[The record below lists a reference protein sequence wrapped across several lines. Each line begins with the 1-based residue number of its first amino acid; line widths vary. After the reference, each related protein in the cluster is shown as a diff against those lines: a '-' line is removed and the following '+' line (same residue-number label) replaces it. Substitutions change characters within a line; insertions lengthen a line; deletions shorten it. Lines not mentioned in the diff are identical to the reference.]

1 MFRNYI
7 ALVII
12 ISLFLGAIFIPLIFP
27 NFLNIDFGNYDLI
40 IKLFSNISVILAS
53 IFGIIIA
60 IFLISFQIFKRNY
73 VSYSM
78 KDFFKDPNISFLFL
92 VYLSTILISYL
103 SLTFIKVGY
112 YSSKIV
118 NLYYLSF
125 FLFLV
130 CISCLYFFVKLILTS
145 NYINNKVQKVILSL
159 TYDDISNY
167 FKKYSYFKLENDFI
181 NIDKNPHLF
190 LEEMFSNAVKRK
202 DTHAISIFYSTLY
215 MKTLLLLNKFK
226 NTEEIHNIFKFLR
239 ELDLNTAQVA
249 INEHEKLILK
259 TILDNLFPTYLSC
272 IGEDITGENLKE
284 LNITLRCILILI
296 VESRNMLNID
306 FSIYLAG
313 LKKFIID
320 LVKKQDKD
328 SNTNPVENQIEIL
341 HEVTDRAININ
352 LNNCAMD
359 GLNLIID
366 IIYEVIEETDISKSR
381 KKDVIRQCCERY
393 KYLILKMFDR
403 GLHDENILVH
413 PFNFIKMFNI
423 VKRNIDFSNQILL
436 LYCEI
441 LLELANRDIF
451 YEFYIRNLGVFGLKI
466 IIGQSDINNSNEFIL
481 YIFRVLNKL
490 RKIIEKSPERLLLDK
505 YGILCTQIEHLKKLI
520 DDNKKE
526 FTKIEKE
533 IFSIYEIF
541 MKSKPLFVKKESL
554 DWSDVNQ

>member
-1 MFRNYI
+1 MYKIF
-7 ALVII
+7 LVISI
-12 ISLFLGAIFIPLIFP
+12 IICLFLIAIFSPYIFP
-27 NFLNIDFGNYDLI
+27 NILNIDFNNHDLI
-40 IKLFSNISVILAS
+40 IILFSNISVIIAS
-53 IFGIIIA
+53 IFGIIVA
-60 IFLISFQIFKRNY
+60 IFLLSFQIFKRNY
-73 VSYSM
+73 VAYSI
-78 KDFFKDPNISFLFL
+78 KDFFKNVYFNLLF
-92 VYLSTILISYL
+92 VTYLSTILISYI
-103 SLTFIKVGY
+103 SVTFVRISY

-145 NYINNKVQKVILSL
+145 DYINDKVQKVILSL

-202 DTHAISIFYSTLY
+202 DTLAISIFYSTLY
-215 MKTLLLLNKFK
+215 MKTFLLLNKFK
-226 NTEEIHNIFKFLR
+226 NTEEIHKIFIFLR
-239 ELDLNTAQVA
+239 GLDVNTAQVA

-259 TILDNLFPTYLSC
+259 TILDKLFTTYLSC

-284 LNITLRCILILI
+284 LNLTLRYILILI

-306 FSIYLAG
+306 FYIYLAG
-313 LKKFIID
+313 IKKFIVD

-341 HEVTDRAININ
+341 KEVTNRAIIIN

-393 KYLILKMFDR
+393 KYLILKMFDK

-423 VKRNIDFSNQILL
+423 VKCNTDFSNQILI

-466 IIGQSDINNSNEFIL
+466 IIGQSDIVNSNEIIL

-505 YGILCTQIEHLKKLI
+505 YVILCTQIEHLKKLI

-526 FTKIEKE
+526 FTQIEKE

-541 MKSKPLFVKKESL
+541 MKSKPLFVKNEPL
-554 DWSDVNQ
+554 DWPDVN

>member
-1 MFRNYI
+1 MYKIFLII
-7 ALVII
+7 AII
-12 ISLFLGAIFIPLIFP
+12 ICLFLGAIFSPYIFP
-27 NFLNIDFGNYDLI
+27 NFLNIDFNNYDLTI
-40 IKLFSNISVILAS
+40 ILFSNISVILAS

-60 IFLISFQIFKRNY
+60 IFLLSFQIFKRNY
-73 VSYSM
+73 VSYSI
-78 KDFFKDPNISFLFL
+78 KDFFKNVNFNLLF
-92 VYLSTILISYL
+92 VTYLSAILVSYL
-103 SLTFIKVGY
+103 SLTFVRINY

-130 CISCLYFFVKLILTS
+130 CLSCLYFFVKLILTS

-159 TYDDISNY
+159 TYEDISNY

-272 IGEDITGENLKE
+272 IGEDIIGENLKE

-306 FSIYLAG
+306 FYVYLAG
-313 LKKFIID
+313 IKKFIVD

-328 SNTNPVENQIEIL
+328 PNTNPVQNQIEIL
-341 HEVTDRAININ
+341 LDVTDRAIKNN
-352 LNNCAMD
+352 LNNCAID
-359 GLNLIID
+359 GLNIIID
-366 IIYEVIEETDISKSR
+366 IIYEVIGETDISKSR
-381 KKDVIRQCCERY
+381 KEDVVKQCCEHY
-393 KYLILKMFDR
+393 KYLTLKMFNRD
-403 GLHDENILVH
+403 LHDANILVY
-413 PFNFIKMFNI
+413 PFNFIKMFDI
-423 VKRNIDFSNQILL
+423 VKCNTDFSKRILI

-441 LLELANRDIF
+441 LLELANRDIL
-451 YEFYIRNLGVFGLKI
+451 YEFHIRNLGVFGINI
-466 IIGQSDINNSNEFIL
+466 ITGQSDIVNSNEFIL

-526 FTKIEKE
+526 FTQIEKE
-533 IFSIYEIF
+533 IFSIYENF
-541 MKSKPLFVKKESL
+541 MKSKPLFVKYKPL
-554 DWSDVNQ
+554 DWPDVN

>member
-272 IGEDITGENLKE
+272 IGEDIIGENLKE

-306 FSIYLAG
+306 FYIYLAG

-541 MKSKPLFVKKESL
+541 MKSKPLFVKKEPL
-554 DWSDVNQ
+554 DWPDVNQ